1 MNKLPATSQD
11 IFASFVLPLFA
22 ARDAPDAFIPP
33 EAVPDLESLADAM
46 ADFMM
51 AHRTPCT
58 CQHQV
63 NGRRVLKARLV
74 SWHCEQDLRRT
85 GVIPPREK
93 EKDGADTG
101 RPGALSPVVE
111 AYAKAE
117 ERFYKAMDK
126 FIDECLKCG
135 APTDAGLPDVMKPLI
150 EAASGVM
157 EDALAFEAKKQR
169 KPGDATSARSETSRT
184 GSSRS

>member
-22 ARDAPDAFIPP
+22 ARNAPDAFIPS
-33 EAVPDLESLADAM
+33 EAVPDIESLADAM
-46 ADFMM
+46 AGFMM

-63 NGRRVLKARLV
+63 NGQRVLKARLV

-85 GVIPPREK
+85 GVFPPREK
-93 EKDGADTG
+93 QRDDEDGQ
-101 RPGALSPVVE
+101 RPGAPSPVVE

-150 EAASGVM
+150 EAASEVM
-157 EDALAFEAKKQR
+157 EDALAFEAKKPR
-169 KPGDATSARSETSRT
+169 KPDLATSARPETSRT
-184 GSSRS
+184 AS